1 MSLLQTLLALVVLIY
16 VLCMVVQFLQEG
28 VKAALSTK
36 AKTMEKVIREF
47 MGNDL
52 LTPEQIEAALKRRGF
67 QSLAAL
73 EHFSKEDFR
82 QLMDTIPFGP
92 VQLPAISN
100 VLGVANASID
110 QFKEHAE
117 AAYDAALAKFE
128 RLYTKKNK
136 QVVFLISIVVVLT
149 LNANVLKIY
158 EQLSADQVM
167 SQAIAGTAAT
177 LISSNKPADQ
187 TNTSQ
192 PNSGAQGAIMGPGI
206 SEPQAVAGAGSPQPS
221 GDLQKNQPFQAQ
233 RASKGS
239 SPSLSSNS
247 SSEQSLVEIYNS
259 NRDAIQK
266 RLKEYPILLRWTAWR
281 SDYEGAGF
289 WGGLYLFL
297 GLPIMGLLVS
307 LGTPFWNDV
316 LKSMTGVNNALNTAA
331 KKSS

>member
-110 QFKEHAE
+110 VAC
-117 AAYDAALAKFE
+117 YDAAL
-128 RLYTKKNK
+128 RR
-136 QVVFLISIVVVLT
+136 
-149 LNANVLKIY
+149 
-158 EQLSADQVM
+158 
-167 SQAIAGTAAT
+167 
-177 LISSNKPADQ
+177 P
-187 TNTSQ
+187 
-192 PNSGAQGAIMGPGI
+192 GAIRPGI
-206 SEPQAVAGAGSPQPS
+206 SEPQAVAGAGSPHPS
-221 GDLQKNQPFQAQ
+221 
-233 RASKGS
+233 R
-239 SPSLSSNS
+239 
-247 SSEQSLVEIYNS
+247 
-259 NRDAIQK
+259 
-266 RLKEYPILLRWTAWR
+266 
-281 SDYEGAGF
+281 
-289 WGGLYLFL
+289 YLFRAIRPPEVDRL
-297 GLPIMGLLVS
+297 E
-307 LGTPFWNDV
+307 
-316 LKSMTGVNNALNTAA
+316 K
-331 KKSS
+331 